1 MDRTHA
7 KTHRFPA
14 PKKVVDLGEERAR
27 REAQKA
33 LDGPRFRWSKVPM
46 GIVMAVAHGLMVA
59 REAFRM
65 EVER

>member
-14 PKKVVDLGEERAR
+14 PKKVVDLDEERAR

-33 LDGPRFRWSKVPM
+33 LEEPRLRWSRVPL
-46 GIVMAVAHGLMVA
+46 GIVMAIGCGLMVA
-59 REAFRM
+59 RDAFRM
-65 EVER
+65 EMRK